1 MSYGFLADAIVAV
14 HAAFVG
20 FVVFGQL
27 LIVVGALCRWAW
39 VRNFWFRT
47 AHLLAIGYVA
57 FEAAAGIA
65 CPLTTWEHQL
75 RERAGQAVADV
86 TFVGWLLDRLLFIHG
101 AEAVLPY
108 VHMVFGALVL
118 LTFLLV
124 PPRLPRLRLSA
135 ARQSAV
141 SR

>member
-1 MSYGFLADAIVAV
+1 MPYGLLADLTVAV
-14 HAAFVG
+14 HAAFVA

-27 LIVVGALCRWAW
+27 LIVVGALRRWAW

-65 CPLTTWEHQL
+65 CPLTTWEQEL
-75 RERAGQAVADV
+75 RERAGQTVSDV
-86 TFVGWLLDRLLFIHG
+86 TFVGRLLDQLLFIHG
-101 AEAVLPY
+101 VEAVLPY
-108 VHMVFGALVL
+108 VHMGFGLLVL
-118 LTFLLV
+118 LTFLLA
-124 PPRLPRLRLSA
+124 PPRLPRLGLPA
-135 ARQSAV
+135 VHQSAV